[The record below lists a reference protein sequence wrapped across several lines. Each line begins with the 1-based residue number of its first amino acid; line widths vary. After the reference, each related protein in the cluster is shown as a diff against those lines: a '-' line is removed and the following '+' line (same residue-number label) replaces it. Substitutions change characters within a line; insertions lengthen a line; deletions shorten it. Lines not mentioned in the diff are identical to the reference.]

1 MLLSC
6 IWLAELLGHEI
17 DVSPVTNKDNPFAA
31 ANIAARLTSLG
42 LEVEGLAYFD
52 LPGVIVGRVDAVAR
66 HPEAGKLS
74 VVELFDGTR
83 TVRVVCGAS
92 NLPPPGGK
100 VAFAPVGTVLPGGLE
115 LTEREL
121 RGVTSHGMICSEQEL
136 EIGSDASGILILPD
150 DWQPGTPLQELV
162 PGIRDAVIEISVTP
176 NRPDA
181 LGHLGVA
188 RDLALALQARGVE
201 LRLPSVLGLDDVPQ
215 EDQLV
220 TLVAGDRCPRYLG
233 FALDSAVI
241 APAPLW
247 MRVRLHRVGQRA
259 LNNVVDVTNFV
270 LMETGQP
277 MHAFDRQRLA
287 GQRVVVRL
295 ASPGGPRALGG
306 GEAQSL
312 VSGGEPMTLLDGT
325 KLELSN
331 DDLVIADAESPQAL
345 AGVMGGEHSM
355 VESSTTKLLLEVAY
369 FEPRAIRRS
378 ARRYEL
384 STDSSYRFER
394 QVDYGAQLDFAAA
407 RALWLLREH
416 AGAKLIA
423 RTDARAQL
431 PERPVIRLD
440 PAHVGRLLGM
450 PVANDEVARIL
461 IGLGVSIEVP
471 REGAWTCR
479 PPSFR
484 PDLGLAVDLVEEV
497 MRHHGLDDLPA
508 RHSSSPEEREPL
520 PEDPRRTLA
529 DALTD
534 ALRSQ
539 GLHEHVALAF
549 IPEDRVQVLA
559 GDVEPAELVRPRNPM
574 SNQQAFMRPHLL
586 PGLLDAVARNHAR
599 HPRELALFEVGRVY
613 RWPQERPEPQAH
625 ATSEI
630 DVWLPREPMRAAAI
644 RARRGQSKLGE
655 VARALTHDLL
665 ACLSRI
671 GLHAEVRA
679 RAQGRP
685 WLHPG
690 IQASLWVTN
699 CEGGEREIGVIGE
712 LHPEA
717 LAARDL
723 SELELAYGELWIETL
738 PSIPIVQFEEVARF
752 PATSRD
758 LSLDLDIHVPA
769 QEAVTALLASAKT
782 MASEG
787 EDPVRL
793 ANADDPRHPILI
805 VEDYRGEGVESGR
818 RALLLRLHY
827 RAAQRSVTD
836 AEVQP
841 LHDSLVAE
849 ALATLRWLDPAARV
863 R

>member
-6 IWLAELLGHEI
+6 TWLAELLGHEI
-17 DVSPVTNKDNPFAA
+17 DVSPVADKDNPFTA

-42 LEVEGLAYFD
+42 LEVEGIAYFE
-52 LPGVIVGRVDAVAR
+52 LPSVIVGRIDAVSR

-92 NLPPPGGK
+92 NVPAPGGK
-100 VAFAPVGTVLPGGLE
+100 IAFAPVGTVLPGGLE

-121 RGVTSHGMICSEQEL
+121 RGVTSYGMICSEEEL
-136 EIGSDASGILILPD
+136 EIGGDSSGILVLPEH
-150 DWQPGTPLQELV
+150 WEAGTPLQQLV

-188 RDLALALQARGVE
+188 RDLALALHDRGVE
-201 LRLPSVLGLDDVPQ
+201 LRLPPVLAFDDVPQ
-215 EDQLV
+215 QEQLV

-233 FALDSAVI
+233 FALEGAAI
-241 APAPLW
+241 GPAPLW

-277 MHAFDRQRLA
+277 MHAFDRARLA
-287 GQRVVVRL
+287 GERVVVRL
-295 ASPGGPRALGG
+295 ASP
-306 GEAQSL
+306 S
-312 VSGGEPMTLLDGT
+312 EPMTLLDET

-331 DDLVIADAESPQAL
+331 EDLVIADAESPQAL
-345 AGVMGGEHSM
+345 AGIMGGEHSM
-355 VESSTTKLLLEVAY
+355 VEDATQKLLLEVAY

-384 STDSSYRFER
+384 NTDSSHRFER
-394 QVDYGAQLDFAAA
+394 QVDYAAQLEFAAA
-407 RALWLLREH
+407 RALHLLHEH
-416 AGAKLIA
+416 AGAKLVA
-423 RTDARAQL
+423 RTDARAEIRPGGSREGRENHL
-431 PERPVIRLD
+431 PERPVILLD

-450 PVANDEVARIL
+450 PVADEEVARIL
-461 IGLGVSIEVP
+461 IGLGVSLEVP
-471 REGAWTCR
+471 RTGLWSCR

-508 RHSSSPEEREPL
+508 RHSSSPEERKPL
-520 PEDPRRTLA
+520 PEDPQRVLA

-534 ALRSQ
+534 GLRSQ
-539 GLHEHVALAF
+539 GLHEHINLAF

-559 GDVEPAELVRPRNPM
+559 GEVDPAELVRPRNPM

-599 HPRELALFEVGRVY
+599 HARELGLFEVGRVY
-613 RWPQERPEPQAH
+613 RWPLERPASNGD

-630 DVWLPREPMRAAAI
+630 DPWLPREPMRAAAI
-644 RARRGQSKLGE
+644 RARRGQTKLGE

-665 ACLSRI
+665 ACLARI
-671 GLHAEVRA
+671 GLHAEVRQG
-679 RAQGRP
+679 AQRRP

-690 IQASLWVTN
+690 IQATLWMTSAT
-699 CEGGEREIGVIGE
+699 EYFGTTYTRPIGVVGE
-712 LHPEA
+712 LHPEV

-723 SELELAYGELWIETL
+723 SELELAYGELWIEEL
-738 PSIPIVQFEEVARF
+738 PDIPIVQFEEFARF

-758 LSLDLDIHVPA
+758 LSLDLDAHVAA
-769 QEAVTALLASAKT
+769 QKAVTALLAGT
-782 MASEG
+782 LTTG
-787 EDPVRL
+787 GDDPVQL

-805 VEDYRGEGVESGR
+805 VEDYRGEGVEPGR

-836 AEVQP
+836 AEVQA
-841 LHDSLVAE
+841 LHDLLVTE
-849 ALATLRWLDPAARV
+849 ALATLRMIDPAVRV

>member
-6 IWLAELLGHEI
+6 TWLAELLGHAI
-17 DVSPVTNKDNPFAA
+17 DLSPAAAKDNPFTAV
-31 ANIAARLTSLG
+31 NIAARLTSLG
-42 LEVEGLAYFD
+42 LEVEGVAYFD
-52 LPGVIVGRVDAVAR
+52 LPGVIVGEIKQVTK

-83 TVRVVCGAS
+83 TLQVVCGAS
-92 NLPPPGGK
+92 NLQGPGGK
-100 VAFAPVGTVLPGGLE
+100 IAFAPVGTVLPGGLE

-136 EIGSDASGILILPD
+136 EIGTDASGIMILPQ
-150 DWQPGTPLQELV
+150 DWQAGTLLRDLV

-181 LGHLGVA
+181 LGHIGAA
-188 RDLALALQARGVE
+188 RDLALALQKQGVE
-201 LRLPSVLGLDDVPQ
+201 LRLPAVLELDGVPQ
-215 EDQLV
+215 REQLV

-233 FALDSAVI
+233 FALDGVTI

-277 MHAFDRQRLA
+277 MHAFDRLRLA
-287 GQRVVVRL
+287 GERVVVRL
-295 ASPGGPRALGG
+295 AA
-306 GEAQSL
+306 EA
-312 VSGGEPMTLLDGT
+312 EPMTLLDTT
-325 KLELSN
+325 KLELSS
-331 DDLVIADAESPQAL
+331 DDLVIADAASPQAL
-345 AGVMGGEHSM
+345 AGIMGGEHSM
-355 VESSTTKLLLEVAY
+355 VEATTTQLLLEVAY

-384 STDSSYRFER
+384 NTDSSHRFER
-394 QVDYGAQLDFAAA
+394 QVDFGKQLEFAAA
-407 RALWLLREH
+407 RALFLLREH
-416 AGAKLIA
+416 AGANVVA

-431 PERPVIRLD
+431 PERPVIMLD

-450 PVANDEVARIL
+450 PVSDEEVARIL
-461 IGLGVSIEVP
+461 IGLGISIEVP
-471 REGAWTCR
+471 RAGLWACR

-508 RHSSSPEEREPL
+508 RHSNSPEERKPL
-520 PEDPRRTLA
+520 PEDPRRVLA
-529 DALTD
+529 DAVTD
-534 ALRSQ
+534 GLRSQ
-539 GLHEHVALAF
+539 GLHEHLALAF
-549 IPEDRVQVLA
+549 ISEDHVQVVADEL
-559 GDVEPAELVRPRNPM
+559 DPRELVRPRNPM

-599 HPRELALFEVGRVY
+599 HARELGLFEVGRIY
-613 RWPQERPEPQAH
+613 RWPLERPASNH
-625 ATSEI
+625 LHRGDATSEI
-630 DVWLPREPMRAAAI
+630 DAWLPREPLRAAAI
-644 RARRGQSKLGE
+644 RSRRGQSKLGE

-665 ACLSRI
+665 ACLARI
-671 GLHAEVRA
+671 GLHAEVRQHTPP
-679 RAQGRP
+679 RS

-690 IQASLWVTN
+690 IQATLWVS
-699 CEGGEREIGVIGE
+699 CVQVGVVGE
-712 LHPEA
+712 LHPDV
-717 LAARDL
+717 LGARDL
-723 SELELAYGELWIETL
+723 SELELAYGELWIEAL
-738 PSIPIVQFEEVARF
+738 PGIPIVQFEEFARF

-758 LSLDLDIHVPA
+758 LSLDLDGRVSA
-769 QEAVTALLASAKT
+769 QEAVAALQDVAEAMVLS
-782 MASEG
+782 G
-787 EDPVRL
+787 DDPARL
-793 ANADDPRHPILI
+793 ANADDPRNPILI
-805 VEDYRGEGVESGR
+805 VEDYRGEGVEPGR

-836 AEVQP
+836 VEVQP
-841 LHDSLVAE
+841 LHDALVAE
-849 ALATLRWLDPAARV
+849 ALVALRQLDPAARV

>member
-17 DVSPVTNKDNPFAA
+17 DVSPAAEQDNPFTA

-42 LEVEGLAYFD
+42 LEVEGIAYFE
-52 LPGVIVGRVDAVAR
+52 LPGVIVGEIKQVGK
-66 HPEAGKLS
+66 HTEAGKLS
-74 VVELFDGTR
+74 IVELFDGER
-83 TVRVVCGAS
+83 TLQVVCGAS
-92 NLPPPGGK
+92 NVPPPGGK
-100 VAFAPVGTVLPGGLE
+100 VAFAPVGTKLPGGLE
-115 LTEREL
+115 LTLREV
-121 RGVTSHGMICSEQEL
+121 RGVSSHGMICSEQEL
-136 EIGSDASGILILPD
+136 EIGTDASGILILPD
-150 DWQPGTPLQELV
+150 DLEPGTPLQDLV

-181 LGHLGVA
+181 LGHIGVA
-188 RDLALALQARGVE
+188 RDLALALQQHGVE
-201 LRLPSVLGLDDVPQ
+201 LSSARLAQSPNPPVELHLPDVLGVEAVPEQ
-215 EDQLV
+215 AQLV

-233 FALDSAVI
+233 FALDGVAI
-241 APAPLW
+241 GPAPLW

-277 MHAFDRQRLA
+277 LHAFDRTRLA
-287 GQRVVVRL
+287 GERVVVRL
-295 ASPGGPRALGG
+295 ATS
-306 GEAQSL
+306 
-312 VSGGEPMTLLDGT
+312 GEPMTLLDET
-325 KLELSN
+325 KLELSA

-355 VESSTTKLLLEVAY
+355 VEAGTTKLLLEVAY

-384 STDSSYRFER
+384 NTDSSHRFER
-394 QVDYGAQLDFAAA
+394 QVDFGKQLELAAA
-407 RALWLLREH
+407 RALYLLREH
-416 AGAKLIA
+416 AGANVVA

-431 PERPVIRLD
+431 PERAPILLD
-440 PAHVGRLLGM
+440 PSHVGRLLGM
-450 PVANDEVARIL
+450 PVSNEEVARIL
-461 IGLGVSIEVP
+461 VGLGVGIEVP
-471 REGAWTCR
+471 REGAWVCR

-508 RHSSSPEEREPL
+508 RHSSSPEQRQPL
-520 PEDPRRTLA
+520 PEDPRRVLA
-529 DALTD
+529 DAVTD
-534 ALRSQ
+534 GLRSQ

-549 IPEDRVQVLA
+549 ISEEHVQVVA
-559 GDVEPAELVRPRNPM
+559 GELDARELVRPRNPM

-599 HPRELALFEVGRVY
+599 HARELGLFEIGRIY
-613 RWPQERPEPQAH
+613 RWPLERPESSGD
-625 ATSEI
+625 ATSEV
-630 DVWLPREPMRAAAI
+630 DPWLPREPLRAAAI
-644 RARRGQSKLGE
+644 RSRRGQSKLGE

-665 ACLSRI
+665 ACLARI
-671 GLHAEVRA
+671 GLHAEVRQ
-679 RAQGRP
+679 RTPLRP

-690 IQASLWVTN
+690 IQATLWVADG
-699 CEGGEREIGVIGE
+699 EGESRQVGVVGE
-712 LHPEA
+712 LHPDV
-717 LAARDL
+717 LGARDL
-723 SELELAYGELWIETL
+723 SELELAYGELWIEAL
-738 PSIPIVQFEEVARF
+738 PGVPIVQFEEFARF

-758 LSLDLDIHVPA
+758 LSLDLDDRVSA
-769 QEAVTALLASAKT
+769 QEAVAALRDVAKT
-782 MASEG
+782 TASSG
-787 EDPVRL
+787 DDPARL
-793 ANADDPRHPILI
+793 ANADDPRNPILI

-849 ALATLRWLDPAARV
+849 ALVALRRLDPAARV

>member
-6 IWLAELLGHEI
+6 TWLAELLGHAI
-17 DVSPVTNKDNPFAA
+17 DVSPVTEKNNPFTAVS
-31 ANIAARLTSLG
+31 IAARLTSLG
-42 LEVEGLAYFD
+42 LEVEGIAYFE
-52 LPGVIVGRVDAVAR
+52 LPGVIVGEIKQVAK

-83 TVRVVCGAS
+83 TLQVVCGAS

-136 EIGSDASGILILPD
+136 AIGTDASGIMILPQ
-150 DWQPGTPLQELV
+150 DWQAGTPLQDLV
-162 PGIRDAVIEISVTP
+162 PAIRDAVIEISVTP

-181 LGHLGVA
+181 LGHIGVA
-188 RDLALALQARGVE
+188 RDLALALQKHGVE
-201 LRLPSVLGLDDVPQ
+201 LHLPSVLDLENVPQ
-215 EDQLV
+215 QEQLV
-220 TLVAGDRCPRYLG
+220 TLEAGDRCPRYLG
-233 FALDSAVI
+233 FALDGVTI

-259 LNNVVDVTNFV
+259 LDNVVDVTNFV

-277 MHAFDRQRLA
+277 MHAFDRKRLA
-287 GQRVVVRL
+287 GERVVVRL
-295 ASPGGPRALGG
+295 ASA
-306 GEAQSL
+306 
-312 VSGGEPMTLLDGT
+312 GEPMTLLDTT
-325 KLELSN
+325 KLELTN

-345 AGVMGGEHSM
+345 AGIMGGEHSM
-355 VESSTTKLLLEVAY
+355 VEATTTQLLLEVAY

-384 STDSSYRFER
+384 NTDSSHRFER
-394 QVDYGAQLDFAAA
+394 QVDFGKQLEFAAA

-416 AGAKLIA
+416 AGANVVA

-431 PERPVIRLD
+431 PERPTILLD

-450 PVANDEVARIL
+450 PVSDDEVARIL
-461 IGLGVSIEVP
+461 IGLGISIEVP
-471 REGAWTCR
+471 REGLWSCR

-484 PDLGLAVDLVEEV
+484 PDLTLAVDLVEEV

-508 RHSSSPEEREPL
+508 RHSNSPEERKPL
-520 PEDPRRTLA
+520 PEDPRRVLA
-529 DALTD
+529 DAVTD
-534 ALRSQ
+534 GLRSQ
-539 GLHEHVALAF
+539 GLHEHVGLAF
-549 IPEDRVQVLA
+549 ISEDHVQVVA
-559 GDVEPAELVRPRNPM
+559 GELDPRELVMPRNPM

-599 HPRELALFEVGRVY
+599 HARELGLFEVGRIY
-613 RWPQERPEPQAH
+613 RWPLERPESNGD

-630 DVWLPREPMRAAAI
+630 DPWLPREPLRAAAI
-644 RARRGQSKLGE
+644 RSRRGQSKLGE
-655 VARALTHDLL
+655 VARALTQDLL
-665 ACLSRI
+665 ACLARI
-671 GLHAEVRA
+671 GLHAEVR
-679 RAQGRP
+679 QHTPQRP

-690 IQASLWVTN
+690 IQATLWVS
-699 CEGGEREIGVIGE
+699 CRQVGLVGE
-712 LHPEA
+712 LHPNV
-717 LAARDL
+717 LDARDL

-738 PSIPIVQFEEVARF
+738 PGIPIVQFEEFARF

-758 LSLDLDIHVPA
+758 LSLDLDAHVSA
-769 QEAVTALLASAKT
+769 QEAVAALQDVVDAMVLS
-782 MASEG
+782 G
-787 EDPVRL
+787 DDPIRL

-836 AEVQP
+836 VEVQP
-841 LHDSLVAE
+841 FHDALVGE
-849 ALATLRWLDPAARV
+849 ALAALRQLDPVARV